1 MAKLLIFSFSLPSLT
16 RKEKLFRCEFCRKR
30 FGLRSYLVKHYEVGA
45 CAKRKNGTQ
54 AAGGKRS
61 GRLTKDEDA
70 SDLDFKN
77 EEQVKQR
84 MKSLVQEL
92 KKEEEAEQRE
102 RASKQ
107 ANGKGDDLDSAA
119 GAAASRKRRPQKVRK
134 CNVSL
139 NKPISLEEYDDDEY
153 DESDEEPEVI
163 NNKSTRSRNGNYAKI
178 TNNEHDYYSVSNGDK
193 EENDQIL
200 EIDGSLINGE
210 LIKGAQIVYVDG
222 KELTDEDGQQVATIQ
237 VLNGTGDD
245 LIETAEVV
253 TDY

>member
-1 MAKLLIFSFSLPSLT
+1 MLIFSFSPPGELLT

-61 GRLTKDEDA
+61 GRSTKDEDSA
-70 SDLDFKN
+70 DFDFKN

-107 ANGKGDDLDSAA
+107 TNGKAEEQDT
-119 GAAASRKRRPQKVRK
+119 AAAAANNRKRRPQKVRK

-153 DESDEEPEVI
+153 DESDEEEVV

-193 EENDQIL
+193 EENEQLI
-200 EIDGSLINGE
+200 EINGE

-222 KELTDEDGQQVATIQ
+222 KELTDEDGQQVATIE
-237 VLNGTGDD
+237 VLNGTE

-253 TDY
+253 SDF